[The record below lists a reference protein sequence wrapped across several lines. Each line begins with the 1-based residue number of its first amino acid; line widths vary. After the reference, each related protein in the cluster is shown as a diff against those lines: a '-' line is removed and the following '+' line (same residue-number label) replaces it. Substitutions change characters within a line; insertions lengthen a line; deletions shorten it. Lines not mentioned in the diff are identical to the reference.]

1 MIDVQNGL
9 SEAVKHFWRT
19 RGSQHEKQGLQ
30 TGKKDAGNRAAVTG
44 GKHADGFVNLI
55 ASIIKDAELPNIEV
69 LVHTNVRKQRTLPGF
84 FRPCKEWDVVVTCD
98 NNLLAVIEIKSQV
111 GSFGNNFNNRVEEAI
126 GSATDFWTAYKNG
139 VFKPTAK
146 PWLGYLFML
155 EECDSSLQPTRR
167 IDLSPY
173 PVDERFQS
181 LSYAQRYEMVCQR
194 MVRELL

>member
-69 LVHTNVRKQRTLPGF
+69 LEQIPL
-84 FRPCKEWDVVVTCD
+84 
-98 NNLLAVIEIKSQV
+98 
-111 GSFGNNFNNRVEEAI
+111 NF
-126 GSATDFWTAYKNG
+126 TH
-139 VFKPTAK
+139 
-146 PWLGYLFML
+146 
-155 EECDSSLQPTRR
+155 SLR
-167 IDLSPY
+167 
-173 PVDERFQS
+173 
-181 LSYAQRYEMVCQR
+181 A
-194 MVRELL
+194 